1 MIRIIPDLG
10 RIKAHWSHRSSEI
23 PDYLMVPMSDGSV
36 VRYNPEVVQPGFVK
50 AMDVLKNICVGY
62 EPGRMTSKK
71 ENDNESTI

>member
-36 VRYNPEVVQPGFVK
+36 VRYNPEVVQPKPYFK
-50 AMDVLKNICVGY
+50 ESLDKFTDLCVGY
-62 EPGRMTSKK
+62 ERK
-71 ENDNESTI
+71 EEA